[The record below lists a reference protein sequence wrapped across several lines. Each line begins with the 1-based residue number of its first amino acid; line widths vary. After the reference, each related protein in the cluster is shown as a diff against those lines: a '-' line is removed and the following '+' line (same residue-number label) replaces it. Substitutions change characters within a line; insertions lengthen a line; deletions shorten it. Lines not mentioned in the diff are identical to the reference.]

1 MADMKN
7 PLLWSLSLG
16 MVLCSEVGVCWAEE
30 PGAQS
35 AASEAESAP
44 PKTVAPPK
52 KPAPC
57 PVYVSDPERL
67 AALTASDPVVFEK
80 ADSLALRENDRRLLV
95 PSGLLIG
102 GGLILAGTLDRL
114 SNDRWTDGSKW
125 TVFSGV
131 SVAAVTL
138 LISWALAPER
148 DDLLT
153 VINHWNLRHPERP
166 LAP

>member
-1 MADMKN
+1 MRN

-35 AASEAESAP
+35 AASTPVEKCCPAP
-44 PKTVAPPK
+44 VASPE

-67 AALTASDPVVFEK
+67 AALTASDPVVFER
-80 ADSLALRENDRRLLV
+80 ADSLASRDNYYRRLLV

-102 GGLILAGTLDRL
+102 GGLILAGTLDRF
-114 SNDRWTDGSKW
+114 SNDQWTNGSKW

>member
-1 MADMKN
+1 M
-7 PLLWSLSLG
+7 
-16 MVLCSEVGVCWAEE
+16 
-30 PGAQS
+30 
-35 AASEAESAP
+35 
-44 PKTVAPPK
+44 
-52 KPAPC
+52 
-57 PVYVSDPERL
+57 
-67 AALTASDPVVFEK
+67 
-80 ADSLALRENDRRLLV
+80 

-114 SNDRWTDGSKW
+114 SNDCWTDGSKW